1 MNGTFRQSIYRL
13 RSFFR
18 SAHDDRELEMEM
30 TAHLAFATEDNLQRG
45 LPPSEAR
52 RQALIHFGGPQQARE
67 QHREARGLPFL
78 ETLLQDLRFS
88 FRMLTKNPGVTAIA
102 VLTLA
107 LGIGA
112 TTAIFSVVYGVL
124 LRPLPYLNADQIV
137 QLWEQN
143 EHGNH
148 TNFAD
153 PNFEDVRSQ
162 NHSLQGIA
170 EYSFGIE
177 TVSGGTEP
185 SRTMTA
191 SVSRDFFSI
200 MGVQPVIGRSFSP
213 EEQQFGAPAVALV
226 SYAYWKQSLGGP
238 QDLSSLH
245 LKVGDQFAS
254 VIGVLPAGFR
264 FPDNSDIWLPREIF
278 ARLPSRSAHNWNL
291 IGRLRDGS
299 TLAGTR
305 AELAAIAQRL
315 QHQYGQDTDMV
326 AVALEPLRDAMTSKS
341 RPALL
346 ILLGA
351 SGCLLLIACA
361 NVVNLM
367 LAQAAARERELSIR
381 TALGAQRSRLVRQ
394 FLT

>member
-124 LRPLPYLNADQIV
+124 LRPLPYRDADQIV
-137 QLWEQN
+137 RLWEQN
-143 EHGNH
+143 ANGGRM
-148 TNFAD
+148 NFAD
-153 PNFEDVRSQ
+153 PNFEDIRSQ
-162 NHSLQGIA
+162 NHSLQGVA
-170 EYSFGIE
+170 ECNSGLE

-200 MGVQPVIGRSFSP
+200 MGVQPVIGRSFAP

-226 SYAYWKQSLGGP
+226 SYA
-238 QDLSSLH
+238 
-245 LKVGDQFAS
+245 
-254 VIGVLPAGFR
+254 
-264 FPDNSDIWLPREIF
+264 
-278 ARLPSRSAHNWNL
+278 
-291 IGRLRDGS
+291 
-299 TLAGTR
+299 
-305 AELAAIAQRL
+305 
-315 QHQYGQDTDMV
+315 
-326 AVALEPLRDAMTSKS
+326 
-341 RPALL
+341 
-346 ILLGA
+346 
-351 SGCLLLIACA
+351 
-361 NVVNLM
+361 
-367 LAQAAARERELSIR
+367 
-381 TALGAQRSRLVRQ
+381 
-394 FLT
+394 